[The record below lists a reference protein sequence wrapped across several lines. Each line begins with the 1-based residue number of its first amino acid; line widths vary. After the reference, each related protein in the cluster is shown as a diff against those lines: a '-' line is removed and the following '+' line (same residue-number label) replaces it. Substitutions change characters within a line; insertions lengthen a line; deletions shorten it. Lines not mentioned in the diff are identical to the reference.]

1 MVKETHLDISEAS
14 CSMQSKKKPETL
26 YFSLLETFQKK
37 VEENCTLS
45 LP

>member
-1 MVKETHLDISEAS
+1 MTTETCLDISEAC
-14 CSMQSKKKPETL
+14 CSMQLKKNLKIL
-26 YFSLLETFQKK
+26 DFSLLEIWKK

>member
-1 MVKETHLDISEAS
+1 MVKETHLDIFEAC
-14 CSMQSKKKPETL
+14 CSMQLKKNLEILDLSETW
-26 YFSLLETFQKK
+26 KK